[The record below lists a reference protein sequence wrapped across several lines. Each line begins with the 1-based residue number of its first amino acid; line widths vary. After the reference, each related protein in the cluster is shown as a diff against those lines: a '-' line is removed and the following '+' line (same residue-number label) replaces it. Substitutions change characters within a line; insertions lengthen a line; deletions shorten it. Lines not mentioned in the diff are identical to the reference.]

1 MDYSTCMSYMYRPL
15 TICKSTLRVTSNRVS
30 LLQGKV
36 VYDGRLRPA
45 CRQCKTFILTA
56 SEVAG
61 QSLGLDKYL
70 QIYK

>member
-45 CRQCKTFILTA
+45 CRQRKTFILTA